1 MKERAWSVRWYTI
14 WKIIQFIFSGH
25 WLGRALPSKRRSKQ
39 TARKPALIH
48 DFHLECPRGQQRT
61 DGGWSNPST
70 PACRSPR
77 WNLAVQGGL
86 DGIEM
91 FGALGQYL
99 ATLAIGGDDF
109 GSNRVRSGLGD
120 GKVPEYFLNPKL
132 PVVLLS

>member
-1 MKERAWSVRWYTI
+1 MTSILNAREGSREQTVD
-14 WKIIQFIFSGH
+14 
-25 WLGRALPSKRRSKQ
+25 GRILPHQ
-39 TARKPALIH
+39 LA
-48 DFHLECPRGQQRT
+48 
-61 DGGWSNPST
+61 
-70 PACRSPR
+70 RSPR

-91 FGALGQYL
+91 FGALGQHL

-120 GKVPEYFLNPKL
+120 GKVPEYFLNPDL